1 MPSPVFA
8 KMQGEA
14 VKPLTLTPGAKRLL
28 KTLYQTKHKGFF
40 DNDDVAKIGVSELIS
55 KMAFYYEKIRNSV
68 DYREEFLLRKGAI
81 VRILKRLM
89 LIEGGITGH
98 QESDSF
104 KLAKSLLIEL
114 IRAGYLANNTLPEVK
129 IEEFAGVLERYIL
142 LRKRAISKIVA
153 EKSFANKKFK
163 RLQDETKARTQ
174 ITNWILGMAA
184 SEIEENLSQNNDQ
197 DAFVDEMF
205 TVLSRSV
212 NLPSDLPF
220 DEDLPIQLYLSISRT
235 FLGLN
240 DNDVLSYV
248 LLRYYYPGWAQA
260 DEALVTHIADN
271 LSDLFLATAS
281 QLNHPLKPQITR
293 IAEQY
298 TVYFM
303 ILKDVLEENP
313 EGVYNDIVDD
323 PKSFPRKIKTAC
335 EKRYNQAKSKLWR
348 SALRSIIYIF
358 LTKSVFVVLLEVPA
372 IKFFGEQVNNFS
384 LALNIS
390 FPAVLLF
397 FAVALT
403 RLPSEAN
410 TEKIVKGIDEIM
422 FEEKVRKQAIVLRQ
436 PARRGLAIN
445 VVFTIIYTAT
455 FVLTF
460 GLVVWLLHKIQFSW
474 VSIVIFLFFLT
485 FAGFFAIRIKRGV
498 KSLVVVAPKE
508 NIFTFLWSFFYI
520 PVISTGKW
528 LSGKFSSI
536 NIFVFVLDFIIEA
549 PFKVFVA
556 VAEEW
561 TKYIRER
568 RENIN

>member
-8 KMQGEA
+8 KMQGETA
-14 VKPLTLTPGAKRLL
+14 RPLTLTPGAKRLL
-28 KTLYQTKHKGFF
+28 KTLYQSKRKSLG
-40 DNDDVAKIGVSELIS
+40 DDEAAKISVSELIS

-98 QESDSF
+98 QESDAV
-104 KLAKSLLIEL
+104 KLAQSLLIEL
-114 IRAGYLANNTLPEVK
+114 IRAGYLANNTLPETK
-129 IEEFAGVLERYIL
+129 IEEFAGILDRYIS
-142 LRKRAISKIVA
+142 LRKKAISKIVA

-163 RLQDETKARTQ
+163 RLQDETNARTLV
-174 ITNWILGMAA
+174 TNWILGMAA

-197 DAFVDEMF
+197 DAFVEEMF

-212 NLPSDLPF
+212 ALPSDLPF

-248 LLRYYYPGWAQA
+248 LLRYYYPEWAKA
-260 DEALVTHIADN
+260 DETLVAHIADN
-271 LSDLFLATAS
+271 LSDLYLATTS

-335 EKRYNQAKSKLWR
+335 EKRYNKAKSKLWR

-397 FAVALT
+397 VAVALT
-403 RLPSEAN
+403 KLPSEAN

-422 FEEKVRKQAIVLRQ
+422 FEEKTRKQAIILRQ

-445 VVFTIIYTAT
+445 VIFTIIYTAT

-460 GLVVWLLHKIQFSW
+460 GLVVWFLQKIQFSW
-474 VSIVIFLFFLT
+474 VSIIIFLFFLT

-528 LSGKFSSI
+528 LSGKFASI

>member
-8 KMQGEA
+8 KMQGDA

-28 KTLYQTKHKGFF
+28 KTLYQTKHKGSF

-68 DYREEFLLRKGAI
+68 DYREEFLLRKVAI

-104 KLAKSLLIEL
+104 KLAQSLLIEL
-114 IRAGYLANNTLPEVK
+114 IRAGYLVNNTLPEIK
-129 IEEFAGVLERYIL
+129 IEEFAGILERYIF

-153 EKSFANKKFK
+153 EKAFANKKFK

-248 LLRYYYPGWAQA
+248 LLRYYYPGWGKA

-348 SALRSIIYIF
+348 SAVRSIIYIF

-403 RLPSEAN
+403 KLPSEAN

-445 VVFTIIYTAT
+445 IVFTIIYTAT

-460 GLVVWLLHKIQFSW
+460 GLVVWFLQKIHFSW
-474 VSIVIFLFFLT
+474 VSIIIFLFFLT

-528 LSGKFSSI
+528 LSGKFASI